1 MAPKHMYEIFKQEF
15 PWFVPNV
22 VKFSQNRKDGGIDIY
37 LDNQVILNFQANRNG
52 WILSRR

>member
-1 MAPKHMYEIFKQEF
+1 MTPKHMYEIFKQEF

-22 VKFSQNRKDGGIDIY
+22 EKFNQNRKDGGIDIH
-37 LDNQVILNFQANRNG
+37 LDNQVVLNFQVNRNG